1 MRNGRWAALA
11 ALLLAGAASA
21 REIDAPELER
31 LPKADV
37 FVLGEVHDNPVH
49 HDHQARAVAAVAP
62 KAIIFEMLTP
72 EQAQRTPDDRRDA
85 GALDAA
91 YGWSA
96 SGWPD
101 FAMYHPIFLAAPGAR
116 IYGGDL
122 APGAVRRA
130 LTEGAAAVFGPGAD
144 RFGLEAPLSPNVQ
157 SALERELDLAHCGA
171 LSPDV
176 LPGMAEA
183 QRLRDAA
190 LARAVVQAMDDTG
203 GPVAVITGNGHARR
217 DRGVPAVLERAAPDL
232 SVLAVGQLEGNAGPS
247 QPFDLWLVTGAPDRD
262 DPCAAFGTETR
273 LRTPSAAK
281 PG

>member
-1 MRNGRWAALA
+1 MRNGLWAALA
-11 ALLLAGAASA
+11 ALACAGAAEA
-21 REIDAPELER
+21 REIGAPDLAR
-31 LPKADV
+31 LPDADV
-37 FVLGEVHDNPVH
+37 IILGEVHDNPVH
-49 HDHQARAVAAVAP
+49 HAHQARAVAALAP
-62 KAIIFEMLTP
+62 KAIVFEMLTP
-72 EQAQRTPDDRRDA
+72 EQAQQTPADRRDA

-101 FAMYHPIFLAAPGAR
+101 FAMYHPIFLAAPNAA

-122 APGAVRRA
+122 PPGTVRRA
-130 LTEGAAAVFGPGAD
+130 LTEGAAGVFGPEAG
-144 RFGLEAPLSPNVQ
+144 RFGLERPLSPEVQ
-157 SALERELDLAHCGA
+157 AALERELDLAHCGA
-171 LSPDV
+171 LSPEV

-217 DRGVPAVLERAAPDL
+217 DRGVPAVLAGAAPEL
-232 SVLAVGQLEGNAGPS
+232 SVLAIGQIEGAAGPA
-247 QPFDLWLVTGAPDRD
+247 QPFDLWLVTGAPDRG

-273 LRTPSAAK
+273 LRAPAAAM